1 MKRVILVILLILGLC
16 QGFCHE
22 DRELLLCQE
31 SDENQV
37 YKESVSAGETL
48 SSPRPA
54 LRFSQL
60 FAASRQQP
68 VQIQSHKQ
76 KTLQTPTAVRFSTAR
91 GYNRRIDDAIL
102 PDEWGLVILRFPRS
116 DG

>member
-22 DRELLLCQE
+22 DPELLLCRV
-31 SDENQV
+31 SDEDHGL
-37 YKESVSAGETL
+37 KESVSSGEIL
-48 SSPRPA
+48 NSPRPA
-54 LRFSQL
+54 LRFNQL

-68 VQIQSHKQ
+68 LQIQSHKQ
-76 KTLQTPTAVRFSTAR
+76 KTLQTPTVARFSTAR

>member
-16 QGFCHE
+16 QGFCQE
-22 DRELLLCQE
+22 DRELFFYRV

-37 YKESVSAGETL
+37 LNESVHYGEAL
-48 SSPRPA
+48 NSPRPA

-68 VQIQSHKQ
+68 LQIQSNKQ
-76 KTLQTPTAVRFSTAR
+76 RILQPPTIARFSAAH